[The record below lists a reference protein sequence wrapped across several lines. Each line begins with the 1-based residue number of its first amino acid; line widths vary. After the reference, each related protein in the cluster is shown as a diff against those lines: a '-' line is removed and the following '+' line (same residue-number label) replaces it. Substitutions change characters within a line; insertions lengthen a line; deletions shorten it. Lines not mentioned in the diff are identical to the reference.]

1 MMLSC
6 LFMMLGGILVI
17 FCRHTLEF

>member
-17 FCRHTLEF
+17 LCRHTLEF